1 MCAFLSS
8 SYFNSHPHEE
18 DDGTTINR
26 PVVSSYFNSHPH
38 EEDDRPTMISCSCPT
53 NFNSHPHEEDDDIC
67 LVCLLLY
74 LYFNSHPHEEDDE
87 VNGVKYDENI
97 FQLTSSRRGWL
108 NSTFTFVN
116 TFLFQLTSSRR
127 GWQCTYSGL
136 YKYYYFNSHPHEEDD
151 SNFKQK

>member
-53 NFNSHPHEEDDDIC
+53 NFNSHPHEEDDTYTPPVAGSTDISTHI
-67 LVCLLLY
+67 LTKRMTMVM
-74 LYFNSHPHEEDDE
+74 
-87 VNGVKYDENI
+87 
-97 FQLTSSRRGWL
+97 FQLD
-108 NSTFTFVN
+108 V
-116 TFLFQLTSSRR
+116 
-127 GWQCTYSGL
+127 L
-136 YKYYYFNSHPHEEDD
+136 YEYFNSHPHEEDD
-151 SNFKQK
+151 SFKHLWVV

>member
-53 NFNSHPHEEDDDIC
+53 NFNSHPHEEDDTYTPPVAGSTDISTHI
-67 LVCLLLY
+67 LTKRMTMVMFQLDVLY
-74 LYFNSHPHEEDDE
+74 EYFNSHPHEEDD
-87 VNGVKYDENI
+87 NKNKNNNKVK
-97 FQLTSSRRGWL
+97 G
-108 NSTFTFVN
+108 
-116 TFLFQLTSSRR
+116 
-127 GWQCTYSGL
+127 
-136 YKYYYFNSHPHEEDD
+136 YFNSHPHEEDD
-151 SNFKQK
+151 SFKHLWVV